1 MTSLKD
7 KVYEIVEQP
16 TPGNRVARIV
26 DLSITA
32 LIYASVA
39 SMVLGT
45 VEEIHNISPL
55 AFRAFEAFSVGV
67 FSIEFLARVWVST
80 SNERYS
86 HPVWGRLR
94 HLRSPLTIVDMLAI
108 LPFYVAPFLN
118 MAGLDFRALRL
129 IRMLARAARL
139 GRANSSIRIMGRV
152 LHSKRSELATVLSSL
167 MLILLFASTLMYLV
181 EREAQPDK
189 FGNIPE
195 ALWWGLITLTTVGYG
210 DVYPLTATGR
220 VITGV
225 VAIMGIG
232 LYALPAGILASG
244 FAREIGTH
252 DPDSTVLTCPHC
264 GMEIHQ

>member
-1 MTSLKD
+1 MTSLKERIYD
-7 KVYEIVEQP
+7 IVEQP
-16 TPGNRVARIV
+16 APGNRVARIV
-26 DLSITA
+26 DLSITT

-45 VEEIHNISPL
+45 VDEIHSISPT
-55 AFRAFEAFSVGV
+55 AFRAFEVFSVGV
-67 FSIEFLARVWVST
+67 FSIEFLARVWSST

-94 HLRSPLTIVDMLAI
+94 YLRSPLTIVDLLAI
-108 LPFYVAPFLN
+108 LPFYLAPFLN

-139 GRANSSIRIMGRV
+139 GRRNSSLRIMGRV
-152 LHSKRSELATVLSSL
+152 LNSKRSELTTVLSSL
-167 MLILLFASTLMYLV
+167 MLLLLFASTLMYLV
-181 EREAQPDK
+181 ERETQPDK

-210 DVYPLTATGR
+210 DSYPVTVVGR
-220 VITGV
+220 LITGI

-244 FAREIGTH
+244 FAREIGAH
-252 DPDSTVLTCPHC
+252 DSESTVLTCPHC
-264 GMEIHQ
+264 GMAIHR

>member
-1 MTSLKD
+1 MTSLRD
-7 KVYEIVEQP
+7 RVYEIVEQP

-26 DLSITA
+26 ELSITA

-45 VEEIHNISPL
+45 VDEIHSISPT

-67 FSIEFLARVWVST
+67 FTVEFVARVWSSP
-80 SNERYS
+80 SNERFR

-94 HLRSPLTIVDMLAI
+94 YLRSPLTIIDLLAI
-108 LPFYVAPFLN
+108 LPFYLAPFLN

-152 LHSKRSELATVLSSL
+152 LHSKRSELMTVLSSL

-210 DVYPLTATGR
+210 DSYPVTVTGR
-220 VITGV
+220 LITGV

-244 FAREIGTH
+244 FAREIGGN
-252 DPDSTVLTCPHC
+252 DPESTVLKCPHC